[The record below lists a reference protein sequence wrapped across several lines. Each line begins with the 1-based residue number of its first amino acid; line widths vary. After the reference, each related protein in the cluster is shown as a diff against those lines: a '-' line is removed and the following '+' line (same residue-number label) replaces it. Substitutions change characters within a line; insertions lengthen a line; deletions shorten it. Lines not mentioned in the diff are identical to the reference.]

1 MTMDETVA
9 FCPIDTLLKLF
20 SEDDSLQMDTTTLTL
35 RALEKLKDLYC
46 DIAQVPIPQ
55 SARLRR
61 QGKYFEI
68 SSIWTSSAVELKK
81 TVKMQ
86 RSSLIMS
93 KTDEANIYE
102 LISTTSL
109 PLTSIEEELI
119 AFSYSDSRCATL
131 ITLHDGKEKKQYI
144 KVFDQKEHIEI
155 CCTDLISPKKHG
167 LIYSD
172 DEFGGLKWSN
182 GEGHLL
188 YAAEKLVK
196 KKEYYDAE
204 LDWTNEE
211 NFLDSNV
218 GDKYEF
224 IENWGEQRYKIRQPV
239 LSIFDVMSG
248 SITVLDQIPDII
260 TPTFCV
266 WSPNDEGIVFFGIH
280 NAPVKLGK
288 IYCNN
293 RGGTLFYYELSSAK
307 LTALSDKNVS
317 IEGLSFSPDK
327 SKLIYFQRQPG
338 GPHHASV
345 SCQLVNWNKTK
356 QQLLVPIVTA
366 VSGTVF
372 DREQFPG
379 LYAVQLAERPWSSD
393 NKRIFVSSVWGSKRE
408 IIIINTETRKLEKV
422 TNNGAF
428 HGSWTVLDVN
438 EDCLVAVCSSPNRPP
453 TILVGHIP
461 KIDSGEMIIWTKLD
475 NSSAAEV
482 RLKLLGFSWQLVD
495 FDRGVQGP
503 YEGLLYIPNE
513 TDIVPLVVIPHGGPH
528 GVTVACW
535 PTRELL
541 LLLNSGYALLFVNYH
556 GSLGF
561 GNDFVNSLPGNCGD
575 LDVKDVHFA
584 VQTVLDIESRLDR
597 SRVAVYG
604 GSHGGFIVSHLIGQF
619 PDFYKVCI
627 ARNPVLNIAA
637 FIGNIADYILIL
649 RSLVE
654 ALGWKAVDWRKMLTA
669 KDREK
674 MYRSSPIVHVEKVV
688 TPYLLLNGEKDLR
701 VVNHYRAF
709 IRNLNARKIPNKIL
723 SYPEACHPLEEVDVE
738 ADCAINIVRWLDKY
752 LHQ

>member
-1 MTMDETVA
+1 
-9 FCPIDTLLKLF
+9 
-20 SEDDSLQMDTTTLTL
+20 
-35 RALEKLKDLYC
+35 
-46 DIAQVPIPQ
+46 
-55 SARLRR
+55 
-61 QGKYFEI
+61 
-68 SSIWTSSAVELKK
+68 
-81 TVKMQ
+81 
-86 RSSLIMS
+86 
-93 KTDEANIYE
+93 
-102 LISTTSL
+102 
-109 PLTSIEEELI
+109 
-119 AFSYSDSRCATL
+119 
-131 ITLHDGKEKKQYI
+131 
-144 KVFDQKEHIEI
+144 
-155 CCTDLISPKKHG
+155 
-167 LIYSD
+167 
-172 DEFGGLKWSN
+172 
-182 GEGHLL
+182 
-188 YAAEKLVK
+188 
-196 KKEYYDAE
+196 
-204 LDWTNEE
+204 
-211 NFLDSNV
+211 
-218 GDKYEF
+218 
-224 IENWGEQRYKIRQPV
+224 
-239 LSIFDVMSG
+239 MSG

-637 FIGNIADYILIL
+637 MYDLSDIPDW
-649 RSLVE
+649 SLVE

>member
-1 MTMDETVA
+1 M
-9 FCPIDTLLKLF
+9 
-20 SEDDSLQMDTTTLTL
+20 SNHSLQVDATSLTL
-35 RALEKLKDLYC
+35 KALERLKDLYC
-46 DIAQVPIPQ
+46 NIAQVPLPQ
-55 SARLRR
+55 NARLRR
-61 QGKYFEI
+61 HGKYFEI
-68 SSIWTSSAVELKK
+68 SSVWTSRAVELKK
-81 TVKMQ
+81 TVKIQ
-86 RSSLIMS
+86 RSSLIVP
-93 KTDEANIYE
+93 KTDEPNIYE

-109 PLTSIEEELI
+109 PLTGIEEEVI
-119 AFSYSDSRCATL
+119 AFSQSDLRCATL
-131 ITLHDGKEKKQYI
+131 ITLPNGKEKKQYI

-155 CCTDLISPKKHG
+155 CFANVTSPKKHG

-172 DEFGGLKWSN
+172 EEFGGLKWSN

-188 YAAEKLVK
+188 YAAEKFLK
-196 KKEYYDAE
+196 KNEYYDAE

-211 NFLDSNV
+211 KFLESNV
-218 GDKYEF
+218 GDKYEL
-224 IENWGEQRYKIRQPV
+224 IESWGEQRYKIRQPV
-239 LSIFDVMSG
+239 LSVFDVMSG
-248 SITVLDQIPDII
+248 NITLLDQIPDSI
-260 TPTFCV
+260 TPAFYI
-266 WSPNDEGIVFFGIH
+266 WSPNDEGIVFFGIQ

-293 RGGTLFYYELSSAK
+293 REGTLFYYQLNSAK
-307 LTALSDKNVS
+307 LIPLSDKNVS

-338 GPHHASV
+338 GPHCASV
-345 SCQLVNWNKTK
+345 SCQLIDWNRTE
-356 QQLLVPIVTA
+356 QQLLVPIIIT
-366 VSGTVF
+366 VS

-379 LYAVQLAERPWSSD
+379 LYAVQLVDRSWSSD
-393 NKRIFVSSVWGSKRE
+393 NKRVFVSTVWGSKRE
-408 IIIINTETRKLEKV
+408 IITINTETGKLDKV

-438 EDCLVAVCSSPNRPP
+438 EDCLVAACSAPNRPP

-461 KIDSGEMIIWTKLD
+461 EADSKQMIIWTRLD
-475 NSSAAEV
+475 NSSAVEV
-482 RLKLLGFSWQLVD
+482 RLKLLGFSWKLID
-495 FDRGVQGP
+495 FDRGVRGS

-528 GVTVACW
+528 SVTIASW
-535 PTRELL
+535 PRREIL

-584 VQTVLDIESRLDR
+584 VQTVLNMESRLDR
-597 SRVAVYG
+597 SRIAVYG

-627 ARNPVLNIAA
+627 ALNPVLNIAA
-637 FIGNIADYILIL
+637 MYDLSDIPDWSVVEGLG
-649 RSLVE
+649 RSVN
-654 ALGWKAVDWRKMLTA
+654 GWQKMLTA
-669 KDREK
+669 EDREK
-674 MYRSSPIVHVEKVV
+674 MYQSSPIAHVEKVV
-688 TPYLLLNGEKDLR
+688 TPYLLLIGEKDLR

-709 IRNLNARKIPNKIL
+709 IRNLNAREIPNKIL
-723 SYPEACHPLEEVDVE
+723 SYPEACHSLEEVDVE